1 MKNTQHDPLYSD
13 FFELNFVKDQDEV
26 EVEGATVKLHWTP
39 GHAKDHL
46 ALYLKEEDSLFSGD
60 CVLGEGTVVFED
72 LLTYLQSLNK
82 ITALNSK
89 RLYPGHGP
97 VVTDPVEKVNE
108 YIDKRMSRERQIVE
122 ALSRIDG
129 GYLTSM
135 EIVKITYN
143 VSRWWWMMMMMM
155 ITDVLPSLRTPCR
168 RRSCSAPS
176 TTFACTWRS

>member
-155 ITDVLPSLRTPCR
+155 MITVVLPSLRTPCR
-168 RRSCSAPS
+168 RR
-176 TTFACTWRS
+176 